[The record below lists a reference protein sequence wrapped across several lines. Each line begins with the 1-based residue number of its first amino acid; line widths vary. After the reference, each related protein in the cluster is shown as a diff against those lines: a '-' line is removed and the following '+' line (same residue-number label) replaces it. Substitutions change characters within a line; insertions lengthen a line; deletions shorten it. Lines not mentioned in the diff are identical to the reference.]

1 MRSVPLRAVLE
12 SIAGYDGDDVDLLAA
27 LVRVLRPTRAQR
39 ARGEVPAIA
48 ALINLLRHQDDLRD
62 GLAAYLRRLLHAK
75 NMTRTFADAGMPS
88 GSFWHELRERL
99 TYKLLP
105 YQPGE
110 DSMDHVLINA
120 FYQEGDADWMDDV
133 PMDQAMELAGLL
145 GVGHDT
151 APRQEDPVL
160 NDALF
165 AAKVLGLRI
174 AGHAFDAE
182 VLRMVPEH
190 AHFES
195 PFVLLEDRLDGYLDG
210 VRLGTVS
217 RSADEPLLRETLELV
232 SRCHALIAEAY
243 ANAAEF
249 GITFRVNQQLLLME
263 RMLQRLER
271 VLLFVAPRDAD
282 RRREAVDLTRE
293 LVRISSGRNHVGAFI
308 ERSTQ
313 AVALE
318 VTQHTGRKGEHYIT
332 SSRSEYQALLV
343 SALGGG
349 AIVAVA
355 CMLKAWYG
363 SFQGS
368 LFFHAVLYS
377 MNYAMAFIAI
387 YLLHLTLATKQPAMT
402 AATIASALDAGR
414 KEGASQRYEV
424 LAGLIARVWRSQFIA
439 FVGNVFMAFPVA
451 VLLGLAWNLSVG
463 HELLAHKSDALLQE
477 LDPLT
482 SLAIP
487 HAAIAGVFLFLS
499 GLIAGSVTNA
509 SIHRHVPLRIREH
522 PLLKITL
529 SERWRTRIARWYEQH
544 AGGVISN
551 FWFGVFMGSVG
562 AVGAFLGLSLDIR
575 HITFA
580 AGNMALGLVG
590 ADWQVT
596 AYTVF
601 ASILGIGLIGLFNF
615 TISFGL
621 SLTLA
626 MRSRGVPVAEILPML
641 NAVRSRFQDDPRS
654 FFLPPATPGRTEPV
668 TGE

>member
-1 MRSVPLRAVLE
+1 M
-12 SIAGYDGDDVDLLAA
+12 DLLAT
-27 LVRVLRPTRAQR
+27 LVRMLRPTRAQR
-39 ARGEVPAIA
+39 VRGEVPAVA
-48 ALINLLRHQDDLRD
+48 ALINLLRHQEDLRE
-62 GLAAYLRRLLHAK
+62 GLAAYLRRLLQAK
-75 NMTRTFADAGMPS
+75 TMTRTLTDAGMPS
-88 GSFWHELRERL
+88 GSFWHELRQRL

-105 YQPGE
+105 FQPGE
-110 DSMDHVLINA
+110 DSMDHVLINV
-120 FYQEGDADWMDDV
+120 FYQEGDADWMDAV
-133 PMDQAMELAGLL
+133 PVEQAMELATLL
-145 GVGHDT
+145 GVGHDL
-151 APRQEDPVL
+151 PRPHDDTVL
-160 NDALF
+160 RDALF

-174 AGHAFDAE
+174 AGHAFDGE

-195 PFVLLEDRLDGYLDG
+195 PFVLLEDKLDRYLDG

-217 RSADEPLLRETLELV
+217 RRTDEPILKDAHELI
-232 SRCHALIAEAY
+232 RQCHALIAEAY

-249 GITFRVNQQLLLME
+249 GITFRVNQHLLLME

-271 VLLFVAPRDAD
+271 VLVIVAPPDAD
-282 RRREAVDLTRE
+282 HQRLVVGLARE

-313 AVALE
+313 AVARE

-332 SSRSEYQALLV
+332 STRSEYRAMLV

-363 SFQGS
+363 SFEGS

-402 AATIASALDAGR
+402 AATIAATLDAGR
-414 KEGASQRYEV
+414 TEGSMQRYEE
-424 LAGLIARVWRSQFIA
+424 LAGLVARVWRSQFIA

-451 VLLGLAWNLSVG
+451 LLLGLAWNLAVG
-463 HELLAHKSDALLQE
+463 PELLAHKSGKLLHE
-477 LDPLT
+477 LDPFT

-522 PLLKITL
+522 PLLKIAL
-529 SERWRTRIARWYEQH
+529 SERWRTRIARWYERH

-580 AGNMALGLVG
+580 AGNMGLGLAG

-596 AYTVF
+596 AYTLT
-601 ASILGIGLIGLFNF
+601 ASLLGIGLIGFFNF
-615 TISFGL
+615 TVSFGL
-621 SLTLA
+621 SLILA
-626 MRSRGVPVAEILPML
+626 MRSRGVPVAEALPML
-641 NAVRSRFQDDPRS
+641 DAIWSRFQDDPRS
-654 FFLPPATPGRTEPV
+654 FFLPPATTTRAVSSTDE
-668 TGE
+668 

>member
-1 MRSVPLRAVLE
+1 MRSAPLRAVLE
-12 SIAGYDGDDVDLLAA
+12 SIAAHNGDDVDLLAA
-27 LVRVLRPTRAQR
+27 LVRVLRPTRSQR
-39 ARGEVPAIA
+39 ARREVPAIP
-48 ALINLLRHQDDLRD
+48 ALINLLQHQEDLRS
-62 GLAAYLRRLLHAK
+62 GIASYLHRLLRGKSMA
-75 NMTRTFADAGMPS
+75 RTLTDAGMPS
-88 GSFWHELRERL
+88 GSFWHELRQRL

-110 DSMDHVLINA
+110 DSLDHVLINV
-120 FYQEGDADWMDDV
+120 FYEEDDAKWLADV
-133 PMDQAMELAGLL
+133 PLNQAMELAGLL
-145 GVGHDT
+145 GADEGPDPPHD
-151 APRQEDPVL
+151 DLVL
-160 NDALF
+160 IDALF

-174 AGHAFDAE
+174 AGHAFDGE

-190 AHFES
+190 ANFES
-195 PFVLLEDRLDGYLDG
+195 PFVLLEDKLDGYLDG
-210 VRLGTVS
+210 LRLGRVS
-217 RSADEPLLRETLELV
+217 RRTDEPLLLAVMDLCR
-232 SRCHALIAEAY
+232 RCHALIAEAY

-249 GITFRVNQQLLLME
+249 GITFRVNQHLLLME
-263 RMLQRLER
+263 RMLQRLEH
-271 VLLFVAPRDAD
+271 VLLIVAPLNPD
-282 RRREAVDLTRE
+282 RRRQLVDLTRG
-293 LVRISSGRNHVGAFI
+293 LVLISSGRNRVGAFI

-313 AVALE
+313 AVARE

-332 SSRSEYQALLV
+332 STRSEYRAMLF

-349 AIVAVA
+349 AIVALA

-363 SFQGS
+363 SIEGS
-368 LFFHAVLYS
+368 LFFHAALYS

-402 AATIASALDAGR
+402 AATIAAALDAGR
-414 KEGASQRYEV
+414 GDAAKQRYED

-451 VLLGLAWNLSVG
+451 LLLGLAWNLTFG
-463 HELLAHKSDALLQE
+463 NELLAQKSDKLLHE
-477 LDPLT
+477 LDPFT

-522 PLLKITL
+522 PLLKTVMP
-529 SERWRTRIARWYEQH
+529 EHWRRRIARWYELH

-580 AGNMALGLVG
+580 AGNLALGLVG

-596 AYTVF
+596 AYAVG
-601 ASILGIGLIGLFNF
+601 ASIIGIGLIGLFNF
-615 TISFGL
+615 AVSFGL
-621 SLTLA
+621 SLALA
-626 MRSRGVPVAEILPML
+626 MRSRGVPLAEIFTMF
-641 NAVRSRFQDDPRS
+641 AVVRDRFLADPRS
-654 FFLPPATPGRTEPV
+654 FFLPPQQ
-668 TGE
+668 